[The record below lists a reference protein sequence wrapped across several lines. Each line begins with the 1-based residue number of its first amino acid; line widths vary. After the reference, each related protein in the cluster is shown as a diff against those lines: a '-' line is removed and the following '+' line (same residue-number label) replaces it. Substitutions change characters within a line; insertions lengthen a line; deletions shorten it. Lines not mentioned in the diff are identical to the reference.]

1 MKSRSLLWL
10 ALGAIGL
17 PLLSGGTGGCS
28 FGSPIGTPVVDNA
41 YTCGCLCGAEPRR
54 ATVQIAVNSD
64 DVEQIGSTME
74 LGGSDLDIGAHVVG
88 LRFRNVQL
96 PPNAYINTA
105 IVQFRARENGD
116 AATNVTIVGELSTD
130 AQPFGSANNNLT
142 SRTPTSASVSWTP
155 GTWVAGRAGD
165 AERTPNLIPIIS
177 ELVNQPGWSTGSAV
191 VLRIAG
197 TGLRLAFE
205 NDLDHSKAAVL
216 TIDYSP
222 AIQTSVPVCAT
233 PEVMAQAV
241 NGVIPQEA
249 AAADCLGRVTAN
261 MNGLTSACGYPVE
274 GCVCG
279 LVIPNEGDASY
290 DKAACDSG
298 SCASVQTNGTCSN
311 FDPSGYWACIVAG
324 GTEASC
330 APKIAANTAPG
341 GAPVCLAIDGV
352 PGMAARLLGNHRTC
366 EVDGTSHIEVGDR
379 EPTHDPDTTGT
390 VDILGDPCPGGG
402 CAVSASLGL
411 AMEPVTFSVRFASD
425 PMFYDLSASGETSFV
440 TLSGQD
446 AVFAQDTVFGTGNGR
461 RGGTSLAIASTNDE
475 PLVLGV
481 DWTGRSC
488 DLNGN
493 LATTVDGETPDG
505 TCADGTTPCT
515 VDTDCADDNVPCTLE
530 QQDLEEMTVDV
541 ALSGYLVNQ
550 PPSVNAGADQTI
562 ECTSTAGASF
572 TLTGTASDADQNIG
586 VTSWRSGSRVGA
598 QVGQTLVL
606 GQSLGVGAEK
616 TYVLKAVDTYAA
628 ADEDDTKVKVVDT
641 TPPVLSVSVSPARM
655 SKENNHKLV
664 LVTATITATDTCDAS
679 PDVRLVSIASSEPDN
694 GTGDGDQPNDVQ
706 GAVFNTDDRQFLLRN
721 ERSGKGRGR
730 IYTITYSAT
739 DDTGNKTT
747 QQATVTVPNT

>member
-1 MKSRSLLWL
+1 MNSRSSLWL

-17 PLLSGGTGGCS
+17 PLLVEAVGGCS
-28 FGSPIGTPVVDNA
+28 FKSPPAAPVVDNA
-41 YTCGCLCGAEPRR
+41 YTCGCLCGADPRR
-54 ATVQIAVNSD
+54 GSFQIAVNSD
-64 DVEQIGSTME
+64 DAEQNGAVVD
-74 LGGSDLDIGAHVVG
+74 LGGNDLDIGSQTVG
-88 LRFRNVQL
+88 LRFRNVAL
-96 PPNAYINTA
+96 PPNAYINSA
-105 IVQFRARENGD
+105 VVQFRARENAD
-116 AATNVTIVGELSTD
+116 TATNVTIVGELSTD
-130 AQPFGSANNNLT
+130 AKTFVSVDNNLS
-142 SRTPTSASVSWTP
+142 SRTPTTASVSWTP
-155 GTWVAGRAGD
+155 GAWVAGRAGD
-165 AERTPNLIPIIS
+165 DERTPSLIPVIQ
-177 ELVNQPGWSTGSAV
+177 ELVNQPGWTTNSAV

-197 TGLRLAFE
+197 TGQRSAIE

-216 TIDYSP
+216 TIDYAP
-222 AIQTSVPVCAT
+222 AIQASVPVCAT

-249 AAADCLGRVTAN
+249 AGLDCSTRVTAN
-261 MNGLTSACGYPVE
+261 MNGLASACGYPVK
-274 GCVCG
+274 GCSCQ
-279 LVIPNEGDASY
+279 LVIPQTGDATY

-298 SCASVQTNGTCSN
+298 SCPSVQTNSTCSN
-311 FDPSGYWACIVAG
+311 FNPNGFWQCIVAG
-324 GTEASC
+324 GTEAQC
-330 APKIAANTAPG
+330 ATHIAANTAPG

-352 PGMAARLLGNHRTC
+352 PGMAARLLGNHSTC
-366 EVDGTSHIEVGDR
+366 EVEGTSHIEVGDR

-411 AMEPVTFSVRFASD
+411 AMEPITFSVRFASD

-440 TLSGQD
+440 TLNGQD
-446 AVFAQDTVFGTGNGR
+446 AVFGQDTVYGTGNGR
-461 RGGTSLAIASTNDE
+461 RGGSSLAIPSSNDE

-481 DWTGRSC
+481 DWTGHAC

-493 LATTVDGETPDG
+493 LATAVDGETPDG

-515 VDTDCADDNVPCTLE
+515 ADTDCGDDNVPCTLE
-530 QQDLEEMTVDV
+530 DQDLEEMTVDV
-541 ALSGYLVNQ
+541 ALGGSLVNQ
-550 PPSVNAGADQTI
+550 PPSAGAGADQTI

-572 TLTGTASDADQNIG
+572 TLTGTATDPDQNIG

-598 QVGQTLVL
+598 EIGQTLVL
-606 GQSLGVGAEK
+606 GQTLGVGAQQ
-616 TYVLKAVDTYAA
+616 TYVLKVVDTFAA

-641 TPPVLSVSVSPARM
+641 TPPQLSVSVSPSRM

-679 PDVRLVSIASSEPDN
+679 PDVRLVSIVSSESDN

-706 GAVFNTDDRQFLLRN
+706 GAAFNTDDRQFLLRN

-730 IYTITYSAT
+730 TYTITYSAT
-739 DDTGNKTT
+739 DDTGNVTT